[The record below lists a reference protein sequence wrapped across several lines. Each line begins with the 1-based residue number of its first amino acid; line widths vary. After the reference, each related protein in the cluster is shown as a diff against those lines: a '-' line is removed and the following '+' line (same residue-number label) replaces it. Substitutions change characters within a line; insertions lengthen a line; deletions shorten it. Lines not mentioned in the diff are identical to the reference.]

1 MPDVNPIPVIL
12 LCAASGTRLTAIS
25 QSLEEPNPRLRVRD
39 LEAEACAA
47 RGVSSMRELIKSP
60 RQVLYDTWGATCSGI
75 LEEVVHEGS
84 THPVLLSLH
93 LTWYKPDTGEF
104 FSPVNLLKLNRAGC
118 SIVHIVI
125 LIDDIYDMFYR
136 LSGPGELYGEEFMS
150 HDRSTLKKLT
160 DRMNDDGLQVQA
172 TEIALGEL
180 LTWRRAEMIQ
190 AENMARS
197 LGSHL
202 TVLGTKHDKRAL
214 QTIVSN
220 PDATRI
226 YLSHRISEHRRH
238 NTEKVTQGRPLG
250 EWIPVV
256 KEVNE
261 LHHLFLDHHQVLIN
275 PTAID
280 ELRFKK
286 TNPRGRRY
294 PLLGAR
300 WPLPE
305 PTERLL
311 CEVLET
317 SEDGSSVADDEQQAY
332 DYEHTTILT
341 ADLPKVHPA
350 SFSVSRSLANRILLE
365 IPFRDH
371 VIVENTPNLCVYRP
385 FFCRNPDA
393 AESEADWPSGVRPE
407 VNHWLE
413 TQPFL
418 GQQTESE
425 SESTVRR
432 AAFVH
437 TRLEMKCRFQW
448 LLQDPNWGRFL
459 ENVRKPLRKNWKRL
473 GVSEDEIDGLF
484 ANHIQEVKPNPLD
497 RHPDESVARTKSESV
512 FKAIRTAVQTALHLT
527 FTSLERPSEQPSDEK
542 ETPITLGQVAL
553 YAIDE
558 GADRGAEGMA
568 SLVSRLRR
576 FFAEE
581 LDATHVESLNHD
593 FWSDCDRCFEEC
605 FEPHERVALDRYVS
619 QHLNVPYDELE
630 QLASEG
636 DPA

>member
-1 MPDVNPIPVIL
+1 
-12 LCAASGTRLTAIS
+12 
-25 QSLEEPNPRLRVRD
+25 
-39 LEAEACAA
+39 
-47 RGVSSMRELIKSP
+47 MRELITAP
-60 RQVLYDTWGATCSGI
+60 RQVLYDTWGATCNGI
-75 LEEVVHEGS
+75 LEEIVSGGS
-84 THPVLLSLH
+84 IHPVLISLH

-104 FSPVNLLKLNRAGC
+104 FSPVNLFELKKAGC

-125 LIDDIYDMFYR
+125 LIDDIYDMFFR

-172 TEIALGEL
+172 REIALGEL
-180 LTWRRAEMIQ
+180 LSWRRAEMIQ

-214 QTIVSN
+214 QAIVSN
-220 PDATRI
+220 PDAARI

-238 NTEKVTQGRPLG
+238 NTETVTQDRPLG
-250 EWIPVV
+250 EWSPVV

-280 ELRFKK
+280 ELRFQKA
-286 TNPRGRRY
+286 NPRGRRY

-300 WPLPE
+300 WPMPE

-311 CEVLET
+311 CEVPEA
-317 SEDGSSVADDEQQAY
+317 SEDGRPVAHDEQAH
-332 DYEHTTILT
+332 DYEHTAIL
-341 ADLPKVHPA
+341 AGDLPKVHPV

-385 FFCRNPDA
+385 FFCRDPDA
-393 AESEADWPSGVRPE
+393 AGSEADWSSGVRPE

-413 TQPFL
+413 TQPFP
-418 GQQTESE
+418 GQKTTND
-425 SESTVRR
+425 STVRR

-459 ENVRKPLRKNWKRL
+459 ENVRKPLRKSWKGL
-473 GVSEDEIDGLF
+473 GMSEDEVDGLF
-484 ANHIQEVKPNPLD
+484 ANHIEEVQPSPLD
-497 RHPDESVARTKSESV
+497 RHPVESVARTEPERV
-512 FKAIRTAVQTALHLT
+512 LKAIRTAVQTALHLT
-527 FTSLERPSEQPSDEK
+527 FTSLERPSEEPSDEK

-558 GADRGAEGMA
+558 DADRGAEGMA

-576 FFAEE
+576 FFAED
-581 LDATHVESLNHD
+581 LDAVRVESLNHE
-593 FWSDCDRCFEEC
+593 FWSDCDQCFEQC
-605 FEPHERVALDRYVS
+605 FEPDKRVALDRYVS
-619 QHLNVPYDELE
+619 QHLNVPYEELE
-630 QLASEG
+630 QLAGEG
-636 DPA
+636 DPT

>member
-1 MPDVNPIPVIL
+1 MADAKPVPVIL
-12 LCAASGTRLTAIS
+12 LCAASGTRLTTIS
-25 QSLEEPNPRLRVRD
+25 RSLREPNPLLRVRD

-47 RGVSSMRELIKSP
+47 QGVSSMRELIKLP
-60 RQVLYDTWGATCSGI
+60 RKVLYDTWGATCGGI
-75 LEEVVHEGS
+75 LDEVMRDGS
-84 THPVLLSLH
+84 THPVLISLH

-104 FSPVNLLKLNRAGC
+104 FSPINLLELNRAGC

-136 LSGPGELYGEEFMS
+136 LSGPDELYSEEFMS
-150 HDRSTLKKLT
+150 HDRSTLKRLT
-160 DRMNDDGLQVQA
+160 DRMSDEGLQIQA

-180 LTWRRAEMIQ
+180 LSWRRAEMIQ

-197 LGSHL
+197 LGSQL
-202 TVLGTKHDKRAL
+202 TVLGIKHDRRAL
-214 QTIVSN
+214 QAIVSN

-238 NTEKVTQGRPLG
+238 NTGTVTQDRPLG
-250 EWIPVV
+250 QWIPVV
-256 KEVNE
+256 EEVNE

-286 TNPRGRRY
+286 TNPEGRRY
-294 PLLGAR
+294 PLLGSR
-300 WPLPE
+300 WPMPE

-311 CEVLET
+311 CEVPET
-317 SEDGSSVADDEQQAY
+317 SGDGGSVANDEQAC
-332 DYEHTTILT
+332 DYEHTTILA
-341 ADLPKVHPA
+341 ADLPKIHPV
-350 SFSVSRSLANRILLE
+350 SFSVSRSLANRVLLE

-385 FFCRNPDA
+385 FFCRDLETA
-393 AESEADWPSGVRPE
+393 GSEADWSSGVRPE

-413 TQPFL
+413 TQPFP
-418 GQQTESE
+418 GQTTASY
-425 SESTVRR
+425 SKVRR

-473 GVSEDEIDGLF
+473 GISEDEIDGLF
-484 ANHIQEVKPNPLD
+484 ANHIPEVKPNPLD

-558 GADRGAEGMA
+558 GADRGAERMA
-568 SLVSRLRR
+568 SLVSGLRS
-576 FFAEE
+576 FFAED
-581 LDATHVESLNHD
+581 LDATQVERLNHG
-593 FWSDCDRCFEEC
+593 FWGDCERCFEQC
-605 FEPHERVALDRYVS
+605 FEPHERVALDRFVS
-619 QHLNVPYDELE
+619 QHLKVPYDELE
-630 QLASEG
+630 QLAGEG
-636 DPA
+636 DSA